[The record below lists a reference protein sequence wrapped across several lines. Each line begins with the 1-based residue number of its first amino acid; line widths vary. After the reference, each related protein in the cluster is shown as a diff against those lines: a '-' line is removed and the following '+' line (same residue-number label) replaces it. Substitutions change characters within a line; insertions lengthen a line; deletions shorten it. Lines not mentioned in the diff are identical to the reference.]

1 MKNITSSPRTWFTHS
16 INGLLVLS
24 LMLLGSGCRTDQ
36 SQHASIGFR
45 NWVPRTYRSLARQHN
60 RAQEQETQAAGNE
73 TVTDQTLTTTVNAIA
88 PNPPQVADSDM
99 PLAPMPQEDIAD
111 LVAIENDLP
120 ALETTPEQS
129 ADTQEEPLAD
139 TQEEPLAEVVSEPTT
154 APLAPE
160 PTDPLANTDTAQQ
173 EPATEPAT
181 DTDASDEAALEADV
195 DETPLPLK
203 TEPLETEPLETE
215 IETPAPADS
224 TATPLP
230 MPQLPSEADMK
241 VAKEILTQF
250 KQLKEAGDLHH
261 FTIYLRVLGG
271 TAELSG
277 ELISEAQH
285 DLLVRTTRT
294 VAGVEEVKDLLVIKD
309 AKQQEAPEAAVEQA
323 LPPTPVAEAETAE
336 PALPL
341 EAALE
346 PALEA
351 AATETTPAAAE
362 AVDPVEP
369 VEETAAAEEAP
380 VQEQEVTETPEPAAA
395 VDEKPASDEPAEPA
409 VIPDPV
415 EEELLQI
422 K

>member
-45 NWVPRTYRSLARQHN
+45 NWVPRTHRNLARQHN
-60 RAQEQETQAAGNE
+60 RAQEQKTQAAGNE
-73 TVTDQTLTTTVNAIA
+73 TVTDQPLTTTVNAIA
-88 PNPPQVADSDM
+88 PNPPQLADTDM

-129 ADTQEEPLAD
+129 ADA
-139 TQEEPLAEVVSEPTT
+139 QEEPLAEVASEPTT

-195 DETPLPLK
+195 DETPLPL
-203 TEPLETEPLETE
+203 ETEPLDTE
-215 IETPAPADS
+215 IATPAPADS

-241 VAKEILTQF
+241 VAKEILTEF

-261 FTIYLRVLGG
+261 FSIYLRVLGG

-309 AKQQEAPEAAVEQA
+309 ANQEEAPEAAVEQA
-323 LPPTPVAEAETAE
+323 LPPIPVAEAETAE

-351 AATETTPAAAE
+351 ATETTPAAAE
-362 AVDPVEP
+362 AVDPVEL

-395 VDEKPASDEPAEPA
+395 VDEKPASDEPV

>member
-73 TVTDQTLTTTVNAIA
+73 TVTDQPLTTTVNAIA
-88 PNPPQVADSDM
+88 PNPPQLADTDM

-129 ADTQEEPLAD
+129 ADA
-139 TQEEPLAEVVSEPTT
+139 QEEPLAEVASEPTT

-160 PTDPLANTDTAQQ
+160 PTVPLANTDTAQQ

-195 DETPLPLK
+195 DETPLPLE

-215 IETPAPADS
+215 IATPAPADS

-241 VAKEILTQF
+241 VAQEILTQF

-261 FTIYLRVLGG
+261 FSIYLRVLGG

-277 ELISEAQH
+277 ELISEDQH
-285 DLLVRTTRT
+285 ELLVRTTRT

-309 AKQQEAPEAAVEQA
+309 AKQEEAPEAAVEQA
-323 LPPTPVAEAETAE
+323 LPPIPVAEAETAE

-346 PALEA
+346 PALE

-395 VDEKPASDEPAEPA
+395 VDEKPASDEPAEPV

>member
-73 TVTDQTLTTTVNAIA
+73 TVTDQPLTTTVNAIA
-88 PNPPQVADSDM
+88 PNPPQLADSDM

-129 ADTQEEPLAD
+129 ADA
-139 TQEEPLAEVVSEPTT
+139 QEEPLAEVASEPTT

-160 PTDPLANTDTAQQ
+160 PTVPLANTDTAQQ

-195 DETPLPLK
+195 DETPLPLE

-215 IETPAPADS
+215 IATPAPADS

-241 VAKEILTQF
+241 VAQEILTQF

-261 FTIYLRVLGG
+261 FSIYLRVLGG

-309 AKQQEAPEAAVEQA
+309 ANQEEAPEAAVEQA
-323 LPPTPVAEAETAE
+323 LPPIPVAEAETAE

-351 AATETTPAAAE
+351 ATETTPAAAE

-369 VEETAAAEEAP
+369 AEETAAAEEAP

-395 VDEKPASDEPAEPA
+395 VDEKPASDEPAEPV

>member
-1 MKNITSSPRTWFTHS
+1 MKNIPSSPRSWFTRTV
-16 INGLLVLS
+16 NGLLVLS

-36 SQHASIGFR
+36 SQHATIGFR
-45 NWVPRTYRSLARQHN
+45 NWVPRTHRSLARQHN
-60 RAQEQETQAAGNE
+60 LAQEQETQAAGVE
-73 TVTDQTLTTTVNAIA
+73 TITDQTPTTADDAIA
-88 PNPPQVADSDM
+88 PDPPQLADSDM

-139 TQEEPLAEVVSEPTT
+139 TQDEPLAEVASEPIT

-160 PTDPLANTDTAQQ
+160 PTDPLADTDTAQQ

-181 DTDASDEAALEADV
+181 DTDASDEAALEADIN
-195 DETPLPLK
+195 EAPLPLD
-203 TEPLETEPLETE
+203 TEPLDAE
-215 IETPAPADS
+215 IETPAPAPADS

-230 MPQLPSEADMK
+230 MPQLPSEADIK
-241 VAKEILTQF
+241 IAKEILTQF

-277 ELISEAQH
+277 ELISEVQRE
-285 DLLVRTTRT
+285 LLIRTTRT

-309 AKQQEAPEAAVEQA
+309 AKQEEAPGAAVEQA
-323 LPPTPVAEAETAE
+323 LPPAPIAEAETAE

-351 AATETTPAAAE
+351 AIETTPADAE
-362 AVDPVEP
+362 AIDAVEP
-369 VEETAAAEEAP
+369 AEETAATEEAP

-395 VDEKPASDEPAEPA
+395 VAEKPASDEPAEPA